1 LQTIKETSTKD
12 DSIGV
17 KKMGEF
23 NTKSFIDAMK
33 KRYNEDEAE
42 HRGAKLWSLWKENI
56 NDPNWNPFKVV
67 FVDGVAKVFL
77 FKHIVLLFLEV
88 LT

>member
-1 LQTIKETSTKD
+1 LD
-12 DSIGV
+12 DDIGV
-17 KKMGEF
+17 KMGEF

-42 HRGAKLWSLWKENI
+42 LRGEELWSLWEENI

-67 FVDGVAKVFL
+67 FVDGVPKVCF
-77 FKHIVLLFLEV
+77 V
-88 LT
+88 

>member
-1 LQTIKETSTKD
+1 LQTIKETSTRD
-12 DSIGV
+12 GSIVV

-42 HRGAKLWSLWKENI
+42 HRGVQNCGHCGKRI
-56 NDPNWNPFKVV
+56 
-67 FVDGVAKVFL
+67 
-77 FKHIVLLFLEV
+77 
-88 LT
+88 

>member
-1 LQTIKETSTKD
+1 LQTIKKTSTKHD
-12 DSIGV
+12 RIGV

-42 HRGAKLWSLWKENI
+42 LRGAKLCSLWKENI

>member
-1 LQTIKETSTKD
+1 
-12 DSIGV
+12 
-17 KKMGEF
+17 MGEF

-42 HRGAKLWSLWKENI
+42 LRGEELWSLWEENI

-67 FVDGVAKVFL
+67 FVYGVPKVCF
-77 FKHIVLLFLEV
+77 V
-88 LT
+88 